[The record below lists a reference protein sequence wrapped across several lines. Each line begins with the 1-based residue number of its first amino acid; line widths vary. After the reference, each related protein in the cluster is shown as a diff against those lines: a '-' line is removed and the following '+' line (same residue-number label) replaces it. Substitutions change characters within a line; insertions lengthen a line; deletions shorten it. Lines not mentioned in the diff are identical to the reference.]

1 MWNCRVAWIFKWS
14 LNMPVLWAE
23 CSTCHLELCLRIST
37 SRASK
42 GKVWGSP
49 WYEYIWVSFP
59 KKNMKVNI
67 KTHHLDSNVFD
78 TCYLPPKIHKAKEA
92 GEAIAKRVQFWISTN
107 VEWPKLFP
115 MAESP
120 SHGPSAGRCSWRCAG
135 NLSGPTVAAK
145 LPREMASSML

>member
-115 MAESP
+115 
-120 SHGPSAGRCSWRCAG
+120 HGRISKPWALSWTLQLTLCWKPFRTD
-135 NLSGPTVAAK
+135 SGSETA
-145 LPREMASSML
+145 REMASSML